1 MTMRTARPFPR
12 VLQSLILLAPF
23 ILVHPYLHAD
33 DDDEVKPVVR
43 PQAVTAKAT
52 AAGFA
57 LVLSKSRQQ
66 QSGLKTLALA
76 AFSKAHETIAYGRV
90 VDISPLL
97 DLRARFRSAQ
107 SELAIAKAATDM
119 ARKNHAR
126 VSKLHAESII
136 PTRDLIQT
144 EAQLAA
150 DQARQDAASR
160 HMREVREE
168 ALQSFGEELFKQAV
182 ESESPLFAGL
192 LQHTQVLALIAL
204 PANLSLPKHVRSV
217 RLNPVGDS
225 GMARQGRLV
234 APAPRTEESTQGE
247 TWYFVADAA
256 GLRSGMRL
264 DAWIPQYGTAAAGV
278 LIPQS
283 AVVWRDGQPWVYV
296 QTGDDHFARRPVG
309 PHQAHGSD
317 WFVAL
322 GFAPGEPV
330 VVVGGQ
336 MLLSEEQRSQ
346 SPKKAD
352 DD

>member
-1 MTMRTARPFPR
+1 MA
-12 VLQSLILLAPF
+12 Q
-23 ILVHPYLHAD
+23 
-33 DDDEVKPVVR
+33 
-43 PQAVTAKAT
+43 
-52 AAGFA
+52 
-57 LVLSKSRQQ
+57 
-66 QSGLKTLALA
+66 
-76 AFSKAHETIAYGRV
+76 ETIAYGRV
-90 VDISPLL
+90 IDISPLL
-97 DLRARFRSAQ
+97 ELRARFRSAQ
-107 SELAIAKAATDM
+107 SELAIATAATEM

-126 VSKLHAESII
+126 ISKLHAESII

-192 LQHTQVLALIAL
+192 LQHTQVLALVAL
-204 PANLSLPKHVRSV
+204 PANLSLPKHVHGV
-217 RLNPVGDS
+217 RLSPVGDS
-225 GMARQGRLV
+225 GTARQGRLLS
-234 APAPRTEESTQGE
+234 PAPRTEESTQGE
-247 TWYFVADAA
+247 TWFFVAAAA

-264 DAWIPQYGTAAAGV
+264 DVWVPQHGTATAGV

-296 QTGDDHFARRPVG
+296 KTGGDDFARRSVG
-309 PHQAHGSD
+309 PHQTHGSD
-317 WFVAL
+317 WFVAA
-322 GFAPGEPV
+322 GFAPGEQV

-346 SPKKAD
+346 SPKKGD
-352 DD
+352 ED